1 MPLNY
6 DNCFGKNHSLVAS
19 DKVSPHAGMLMDL
32 ISPLFPSAFVTI
44 LCVGSMARS
53 VSKRNVDLK

>member
-1 MPLNY
+1 MPLNSIA
-6 DNCFGKNHSLVAS
+6 DLERIHSLVAS

-44 LCVGSMARS
+44 LCVGSLARS
-53 VSKRNVDLK
+53 VSKENVDLK